1 MIGAILAAA
10 GSLIGGASSAAVG
23 LGSSILGGVGSLVSG
38 GVSAVGGLGSSILG
52 GGAGAMGTIAEPGPA
67 AMIPVAEGGTGGGFL
82 SGISGVGGQLAEI
95 LPVVGSAMD
104 IIRPAK
110 QTVTTTGRQT
120 TLPAKSNLAANLPTL
135 PMMNLAGGQPVF
147 STPGIVADGRTV
159 ETPPDYL
166 LYAMI
171 AIIAIMFLRKK

>member
-38 GVSAVGGLGSSILG
+38 GVSAVGGLGSSLFGPSETIGERMTAIANPYYYDTAAG
-52 GGAGAMGTIAEPGPA
+52 GGVMGG
-67 AMIPVAEGGTGGGFL
+67 L
-82 SGISGVGGQLAEI
+82 SAISGQLAEI